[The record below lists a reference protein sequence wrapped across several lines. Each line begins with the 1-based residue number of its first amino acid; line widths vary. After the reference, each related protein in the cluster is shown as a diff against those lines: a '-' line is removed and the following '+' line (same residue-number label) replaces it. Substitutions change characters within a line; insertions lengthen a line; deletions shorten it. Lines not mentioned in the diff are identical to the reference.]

1 MNALSGGTAPH
12 PGVQVVI
19 EGVASSLEG
28 EFKYTEFTLRGGIG
42 TTGAGV
48 LTNEGLRFWI
58 RAIGTGAVTQRTGGI
73 GEVTAGTLM
82 GYMATGF
89 AASEEAS
96 AATCFATD
104 HTFTLKVR

>member
-1 MNALSGGTAPH
+1 MSAVSGGNVPH
-12 PGVQVVI
+12 PGVQVVL
-19 EGVASSLEG
+19 EGAASSLEA

-48 LTNEGLRFWI
+48 LTNEGLRFWT
-58 RAIGTGAVTQRTGGI
+58 RTIGTGAVTQRTNGI

-89 AASEEAS
+89 AGSDEAS
-96 AATCFATD
+96 AATCFAND
-104 HTFTLKVR
+104 HAFTLKVR